1 MHDLIIRGGTIIDGT
16 GNKMFEADI
25 AVVDGVIAKIGNL
38 KNEKAEKEIDASGKY
53 VTPGFVDISNRSDVY
68 WRIFKDPLLESLLRQ
83 GITTII
89 GGNSGSSLA
98 PIYNEHMF
106 LSTQKWANTRD
117 MNADWESVKEFLE
130 TVEARHLS
138 VNFGTFVGHS
148 TIRRGITG
156 DEMRALTHHEL
167 KSLAKH
173 IKKSLKEGAF
183 GTSVGLLYTH
193 SQNTTKK
200 ELEKIAQI
208 TKDNHSLFAV
218 HLRDE
223 ESNLIESLNEI
234 ISVVKKVKV
243 KTHITH
249 LKAVGKRNWSSLKDA
264 LKIIE
269 EVRSTGLEISF
280 DVYPYTYTGSVLYTF
295 LPRWLTDGGKK
306 MMLSRLRKKK
316 IYNYAVEELNK
327 KSLEFFENAIILIAY
342 KNDALKG
349 KTIAQIANKKG
360 VSIAETILNLLLASD
375 GMVIALFDTLSEEN
389 IKKEIAHPY
398 SIITSNAPGYTLTK
412 EHLTNVVHPRSFGSF
427 PRLFRRYVM
436 EKKILSWESAVHKSS
451 GKPAA
456 YIGLKKRGLLI
467 KDYYA
472 DILIINPETIKD
484 ESTIETPMRYS
495 KGIDYV
501 FINGVVV
508 IDNGRTTGIRP
519 GQVLR
524 NN

>member
-1 MHDLIIRGGTIIDGT
+1 MYDLIIRGGTVIDGT
-16 GNKMFEADI
+16 GNERFLADV
-25 AVVDGVIAKIGNL
+25 AVSDGIVVKIGDL
-38 KNEKAEKEIDASGKY
+38 KNEKAEREIDANGKY

-68 WRIFKDPLLESLLRQ
+68 WRIFKDPLLESLIKQ

-106 LSTQKWANTRD
+106 LSTQKWASARD
-117 MNADWESVKEFLE
+117 MNANWETFGEFLKA
-130 TVEARHLS
+130 VEARHLS

-156 DEMRALTHHEL
+156 DEMRTLSASEL
-167 KSLAKH
+167 DSLVKH
-173 IKKSLKEGAF
+173 IGVSFKEGAF
-183 GTSVGLLYTH
+183 GLSVGLLYTH
-193 SQNTTKK
+193 SQNTTKE

-208 TKDNHSLFAV
+208 SKDNNNLFAA

-223 ESNLIESLNEI
+223 ESNLIESVNEI
-234 ISVVKKVKV
+234 LDITKKTKV
-243 KTHITH
+243 RTHITH
-249 LKAVGKRNWSSLKDA
+249 LKAVGKRNWSSLKEA
-264 LKIIE
+264 LQIIE
-269 EVRSTGLEISF
+269 EARSMGLEITF
-280 DVYPYTYTGSVLYTF
+280 DVYPYTYTGSILYTF

-316 IYNYAVEELNK
+316 IYNYALEELNK
-327 KSLEFFENAIILIAY
+327 RSLDFFEDAIIMVAY
-342 KNDALKG
+342 KNDNIKG
-349 KTIAQIANKKG
+349 KTIGQLARRKEL
-360 VSIAETILNLLLASD
+360 SIAETILNIILASE
-375 GMVIALFDTLSEEN
+375 GMVIALFNSLSEEN
-389 IKKEIAHPY
+389 IKTEIAHPY

-412 EHLTNVVHPRSFGSF
+412 EYLTNIVHPRSFGSF
-427 PRLFRRYVM
+427 PRLLRRYVI
-436 EKKILSWESAVHKSS
+436 EKKVLSWESAIHKSS
-451 GKPAA
+451 GKPAS

-467 KDYYA
+467 KDYNA
-472 DILIINPETIKD
+472 DILIIDPNKIED
-484 ESTIETPMRYS
+484 VSTIEAPMQYS

-508 IDNGRTTGIRP
+508 IDNGKTTGIRP

>member
-25 AVVDGVIAKIGNL
+25 AVTDGIISKIGDL
-38 KNEKAEKEIDASGKY
+38 KDEKAEKEIDAKGKY

-68 WRIFKDPLLESLLRQ
+68 WRIFKDPLLESLIRQ

-117 MNADWESVKEFLE
+117 MNADWETVKEFLE

-156 DEMRALTHHEL
+156 DEMRTLSNHEL
-167 KSLAKH
+167 KSLIKH
-173 IKKSLKEGAF
+173 INAGFKDGAF
-183 GTSVGLLYTH
+183 GVSVGLLYTH
-193 SQNTTKK
+193 SQNTNRE
-200 ELEKIAQI
+200 ELEKIAQVA
-208 TKDNHSLFAV
+208 KDNNNLFAV

-234 ISVVKKVKV
+234 ISVVEKIKVR
-243 KTHITH
+243 THITH
-249 LKAVGKRNWSSLKDA
+249 LKAVGKRNWSSLKEA

-269 EVRSTGLEISF
+269 KARSIGLEVSF
-280 DVYPYTYTGSVLYTF
+280 DVYPYTYTGSILYTF

-306 MMLSRLRKKK
+306 MMLSRLKKKK

-327 KSLEFFENAIILIAY
+327 KSLDFFESAVIMVAY
-342 KNDALKG
+342 KNDSLKG
-349 KTIAQIANKKG
+349 KTIGQIAKRKDL
-360 VSIAETILNLLLASD
+360 SIAETMLNIILASE
-375 GMVIALFDTLSEEN
+375 GRVIALFDTLSEEN
-389 IKKEIAHPY
+389 IKTEIAHPY

-412 EHLTNVVHPRSFGSF
+412 EHLRNVVHPRSFGSF
-427 PRLFRRYVM
+427 SRLLRRYVI
-436 EKKILSWESAVHKSS
+436 EKKVLSWESAVHKSS
-451 GKPAA
+451 GKPAS
-456 YIGLKKRGLLI
+456 YIGLKKRGLLV

-484 ESTIETPMRYS
+484 ESTIEAPMHYS
-495 KGIDYV
+495 KGIEYV
-501 FINGVVV
+501 FVNGVLVV
-508 IDNGRTTGIRP
+508 NDNKTTGIRP